1 MPHKHTVFDVTT
13 QTRTDIPFTDEEEA
27 ARDIEEAQ
35 VAIKI
40 AAEQE
45 RQDRRKLLE
54 DKLTDDNII
63 FNELKELMRL
73 RG

>member
-1 MPHKHTVFDVTT
+1 MHRIDTVFDVTT
-13 QTRTDIPFTDEEEA
+13 QIQTDIPFTDEEEA
-27 ARDIEEAQ
+27 ARDIEESQ
-35 VAIKI
+35 VAIEI